1 MHILL
6 FLYTGAVVLVN
17 FVCWVYTVNSS
28 IIAHKQIKSLIVI
41 FKDFGCIRVAVF
53 YGQKSGGDGD

>member
-6 FLYTGAVVLVN
+6 FLHVGAAVFDN
-17 FVCWVYTVNSS
+17 FGCWIDITNSS
-28 IIAHKQIKSLIVI
+28 IIAHKQIKSLIGI

-53 YGQKSGGDGD
+53 YGEKSWGDGD